1 MSAGPEPWPGPRGA
15 VARADPR
22 CRGPW
27 PDRPLDISPPLRRL
41 CCGAH
46 AALWP
51 CSHGDAALRY
61 GYAHKGTAALTQ
73 ALLRRSDGAPAA
85 LMLRRCCGAHT
96 GPVAALTRRRC
107 GAVIG
112 TAAVHTGGAAALTRR
127 CHCAHCAY
135 HTAQLKRSH
144 AAFAA
149 LTGRCCVAHT
159 ALLRRVHDSAAALTQ
174 ARLRYA
180 HTVLLLCLQGAHAAL
195 TQAQLRRSQGAALA
209 LAHVGA
215 HTALSRHCT
224 ALLRC

>member
-96 GPVAALTRRRC
+96 GPVAALTRRCC
-107 GAVIG
+107 GALTS
-112 TAAVHTGGAAALTRR
+112 TAAVHTRRRRGAHTALPLRSLRLPYGTAAALTRR
-127 CHCAHCAY
+127 FC
-135 HTAQLKRSH
+135 
-144 AAFAA
+144 
-149 LTGRCCVAHT
+149 
-159 ALLRRVHDSAAALTQ
+159 
-174 ARLRYA
+174 
-180 HTVLLLCLQGAHAAL
+180 GAH
-195 TQAQLRRSQGAALA
+195 R
-209 LAHVGA
+209 
-215 HTALSRHCT
+215 
-224 ALLRC
+224 ALLRCSHCAVAARA

>member
-96 GPVAALTRRRC
+96 GPVAALTRRCC
-107 GAVIG
+107 GAL
-112 TAAVHTGGAAALTRR
+112 TSTAAALTR
-127 CHCAHCAY
+127 HV
-135 HTAQLKRSH
+135 
-144 AAFAA
+144 AA
-149 LTGRCCVAHT
+149 LHSSAAMLTRGDAALWWRWGCCVA
-159 ALLRRVHDSAAALTQ
+159 RSASHSHSCSARTTL
-174 ARLRYA
+174 RLR
-180 HTVLLLCLQGAHAAL
+180 LL
-195 TQAQLRRSQGAALA
+195 
-209 LAHVGA
+209 
-215 HTALSRHCT
+215 
-224 ALLRC
+224 